1 MEGDTRKRS
10 RVGAVSAGLG
20 PHSNGSGRCE
30 RRPLRRGPVPS
41 LLLCAQP
48 LSTSSRGQGHE
59 RRPRL
64 LLPMPRPA
72 SRPSVLCTSGSQCCA
87 LSRMWV
93 PSSVRSHQ
101 PGRRCGGV
109 SRPCPLLRSG
119 APPPPSTSDK
129 VSVTTTPGS
138 SRVRPPPS
146 WQSSEQAWSGP
157 PEAGRGRK
165 DPWTEEAAGFG
176 LQRVPDTPGRVES
189 PGASCADSKPP
200 LVVPGLLWH
209 FCKPSTMS
217 KGKRQNKDVS
227 VGFSSEVSSFLLSL
241 LTCSFPPCPPED
253 LETVGLSV

>member
-1 MEGDTRKRS
+1 MSVAHDS
-10 RVGAVSAGLG
+10 CC
-20 PHSNGSGRCE
+20 RC
-30 RRPLRRGPVPS
+30 RGP
-41 LLLCAQP
+41 
-48 LSTSSRGQGHE
+48 
-59 RRPRL
+59 RPDR
-64 LLPMPRPA
+64 
-72 SRPSVLCTSGSQCCA
+72 QCCA
-87 LSRMWV
+87 PAGRSAV
-93 PSSVRSHQ
+93 PSAGCGSPRLSAVISLD
-101 PGRRCGGV
+101 GRGF
-109 SRPCPLLRSG
+109 SP
-119 APPPPSTSDK
+119 PPPPSTSDK